1 MGGYGFQTWREA
13 SELRRP
19 VGEQRDG
26 GHQKAGCSGAVRLLT
41 KYEQQR
47 QHLNGLAQSHVIG
60 QAGPQ
65 AGEFPSA
72 ATSVPASMR
81 MASRKLMP
89 CSAAVRSISP
99 KCSSVS
105 RKRSASTS
113 TQRPRTRTSPS
124 EVRSKSCTSALL
136 SLSPSRITS
145 R

>member
-65 AGEFPSA
+65 AELCEQIQPTHA
-72 ATSVPASMR
+72 N
-81 MASRKLMP
+81 
-89 CSAAVRSISP
+89 
-99 KCSSVS
+99 
-105 RKRSASTS
+105 
-113 TQRPRTRTSPS
+113 
-124 EVRSKSCTSALL
+124 LL
-136 SLSPSRITS
+136 IGA
-145 R
+145 

>member
-19 VGEQRDG
+19 VGEQRGG

-65 AGEFPSA
+65 ADDMGLDKTIQVLALLLVLRQQSNGAGAPSLLVA
-72 ATSVPASMR
+72 PASLLANWASELGRFAPSLKAVPAH
-81 MASRKLMP
+81 
-89 CSAAVRSISP
+89 
-99 KCSSVS
+99 
-105 RKRSASTS
+105 
-113 TQRPRTRTSPS
+113 PS
-124 EVRSKSCTSALL
+124 EIPAED
-136 SLSPSRITS
+136 
-145 R
+145 